1 MFNIKNISKKTIVLS
16 TISVISLV
24 LFILLICL
32 TSGMRYFYLAT
43 FSYLVLMLLLL
54 FGTKVLLKNIPE
66 KNLNILPLNYNK
78 GIKNKTK
85 NIFIKIRNYF
95 QVDGNIITFIKR
107 VFAVFL
113 VLFLIVRT
121 IGGYDYLEQEVVG
134 LTSSFMS
141 PFYVGVS
148 VIFNQIYTACI
159 FLVAISQFLNSKI
172 FHVINKYLVTPLFIL
187 CSICMP
193 LIVEGVVGNVFSNGI
208 LSYDPYYFRI
218 IFMALEYASVLG
230 FLTYIWIYDY
240 KIEFKKEYV
249 FPILITSIL
258 IILTLPNDYM
268 FKVLFQ
274 ESYLNI
280 PTPIDLNYTH
290 RIMIYLAFILPVIYF
305 VLLYKFDIP
314 HRRAFLTFI
323 SFMAL
328 FSYIAI
334 RRYETWSSVGALPLH
349 LCNTAMYIIPL
360 TLVFKSH
367 KVFYFTM
374 FINVIG
380 AFLALLMPNYDING
394 IFSSYTIEFFINHL
408 YAFFMPILIVLLG
421 VYERPKTKYF
431 MYSMIGFF
439 LYFVLCVT
447 LNTIYGS
454 NFFFLNDDFIVSK
467 LGSWAEDIF
476 RDFYFTVEVNGSL
489 VEIRYLYLIIFYLIY
504 VVLALF
510 MWFIYEILFKGVDS
524 LTSLYEKNVK
534 YNQNKLN
541 FIKLQKEKGVD
552 MNKINYKEIQNK
564 PATLDIIHLKKKY
577 GKNDFYTIKDFSL
590 HLEGGKIYGFLGKN
604 GAGKSTIIKSIVGM
618 HTFDGGEIKAC
629 GFDVVYQE
637 VEAKSCIGFV
647 PDHYALYESLTGRQ
661 YINYIADLYD
671 VSLEDR
677 NTRLDELLNKL
688 ELKDK
693 FDKQIRTYSHG
704 MKQKLTI
711 IGALIHN
718 PKIWILDEPMT
729 GVDPNSIYQIK
740 ECMKDHAKKGNIV
753 FFSSHLIDVVKNL
766 CDEVIIIKHGDFIM
780 RDSVE
785 NLNKNNVD
793 LEKLF
798 LEMTADDKKEE
809 NKLLKELEAA
819 K

>member
-1 MFNIKNISKKTIVLS
+1 MLNIKNISKKTIVLS
-16 TISVISLV
+16 TVSVISLV

-43 FSYLVLMLLLL
+43 FSYLLLMLLIL
-54 FGTKVLLKNIPE
+54 FGTKLILK
-66 KNLNILPLNYNK
+66 KFSKKDVNILPLLEDK

-85 NIFIKIRNYF
+85 NIFIKIKNYF
-95 QVDGNIITFIKR
+95 SVDENIVIFIRR
-107 VFAVFL
+107 VFAVLL

-121 IGGYDYLEQEVVG
+121 IGGYDYLEKEVVS
-134 LTSSFMS
+134 LASSFMS

-193 LIVEGVVGNVFSNGI
+193 LIVEGIVGNVFTNGT

-230 FLTYIWIYDY
+230 FLIYIWVYDY

-249 FPILITSIL
+249 FPILIASIL

-290 RIMIYLAFILPVIYF
+290 RIMIYLAFILPIIYF

-476 RDFYFTVEVNGSL
+476 RDFYFSVEVNGSL
-489 VEIRYLYLIIFYLIY
+489 VEIRYLYLIIFYLVY

-552 MNKINYKEIQNK
+552 MNKINYKEIQSK

-677 NTRLDELLNKL
+677 NTRLEELLNKL

-766 CDEVIIIKHGDFIM
+766 CDEVIIIKHGEFIM

-785 NLNKNNVD
+785 NLNKNNID

-809 NKLLKELEAA
+809 SKLINELEAA

>member
-54 FGTKVLLKNIPE
+54 FGTKALLKNIPE
-66 KNLNILPLNYNK
+66 KNINILPLNDNK

-95 QVDGNIITFIKR
+95 QVDENIITFIKR
-107 VFAVFL
+107 VFAEFL

-193 LIVEGVVGNVFSNGI
+193 LIVEGIVGNVFTNQP
-208 LSYDPYYFRI
+208 LSYDPYYIRI

-249 FPILITSIL
+249 FPIIITSIL
-258 IILTLPNDYM
+258 IILNLPNDYM

-476 RDFYFTVEVNGSL
+476 RDFYFSIEVNGSL

-552 MNKINYKEIQNK
+552 MNKINYKEIQSK

-798 LEMTADDKKEE
+798 LEMTADNKEEE
-809 NKLLKELEAA
+809 NKLLNEIEAA

>member
-43 FSYLVLMLLLL
+43 FSYLLLMLLIL
-54 FGTKVLLKNIPE
+54 FGTKLILK
-66 KNLNILPLNYNK
+66 KFSKKDVNILPLLEDK

-85 NIFIKIRNYF
+85 NIFIKIKNYF
-95 QVDGNIITFIKR
+95 SVDENIVIFIRR
-107 VFAVFL
+107 VFAVLL

-121 IGGYDYLEQEVVG
+121 IGGYDYLEKEVVS
-134 LTSSFMS
+134 LASSFMS

-193 LIVEGVVGNVFSNGI
+193 LIVEGIVGNVFTNGT

-230 FLTYIWIYDY
+230 FLIYIWVYDY

-249 FPILITSIL
+249 FPILIASIL

-290 RIMIYLAFILPVIYF
+290 RIMIYLAFILPIIYF

-476 RDFYFTVEVNGSL
+476 RDFYFSVEVNGSL
-489 VEIRYLYLIIFYLIY
+489 VEIRYLYLIIFYLVY

-590 HLEGGKIYGFLGKN
+590 HLDGGKIYGFLGKN

-693 FDKQIRTYSHG
+693 IDKQIRTYSHG

-766 CDEVIIIKHGDFIM
+766 CDEVIIIKHGEFIM

-798 LEMTADDKKEE
+798 LEMTADNKEEE
-809 NKLLKELEAA
+809 NKLLNELEAA

>member
-16 TISVISLV
+16 TVSVISLV

-43 FSYLVLMLLLL
+43 FSYLLLMLLIL
-54 FGTKVLLKNIPE
+54 FGTKLILK
-66 KNLNILPLNYNK
+66 KFSKKDVNILPLLEDK

-85 NIFIKIRNYF
+85 NIFIKIKNYF
-95 QVDGNIITFIKR
+95 SVDENIVIFIRR
-107 VFAVFL
+107 VFAVLL

-121 IGGYDYLEQEVVG
+121 IGGYDYLEKEVVS
-134 LTSSFMS
+134 LASSFMS

-193 LIVEGVVGNVFSNGI
+193 LIVEGIVGNVFTNGT

-249 FPILITSIL
+249 FPILIASIL

-290 RIMIYLAFILPVIYF
+290 RIMIYLAFILPIIYF

-334 RRYETWSSVGALPLH
+334 RRYETWISVGALPLH

-476 RDFYFTVEVNGSL
+476 RDFYFSVEVNGSL
-489 VEIRYLYLIIFYLIY
+489 VEIRYLYLIIFYLVY

-590 HLEGGKIYGFLGKN
+590 HLDGGKIYGFLGKN

-677 NTRLDELLNKL
+677 NTRLEELLNKL

-693 FDKQIRTYSHG
+693 FDEQIRTYSHG

-740 ECMKDHAKKGNIV
+740 ECMKNHAKKGNIV

-798 LEMTADDKKEE
+798 LEMTADNKEEE
-809 NKLLKELEAA
+809 NKLLNELEAA

>member
-1 MFNIKNISKKTIVLS
+1 MNKLDNKNKVVVNINNVTKDYKNNRGNFNISFNIKEN
-16 TISVISLV
+16 
-24 LFILLICL
+24 
-32 TSGMRYFYLAT
+32 
-43 FSYLVLMLLLL
+43 
-54 FGTKVLLKNIPE
+54 
-66 KNLNILPLNYNK
+66 
-78 GIKNKTK
+78 
-85 NIFIKIRNYF
+85 
-95 QVDGNIITFIKR
+95 
-107 VFAVFL
+107 
-113 VLFLIVRT
+113 
-121 IGGYDYLEQEVVG
+121 EVVG
-134 LTSSFMS
+134 IAGENGAGKTTLIRQIMGFIKSDI
-141 PFYVGVS
+141 GN
-148 VIFNQIYTACI
+148 IQIYGLDAYKESAKIKNYIGYVPGEINFPDVKTGYLFLKNYAKSRNIKDFALADKLISRLQLDIRAYPKRMSKGMKQKMAIVSAFMTDAPLIILDEPTTGLDPLMREVLLSILLEEKEKGKTI
-159 FLVAISQFLNSKI
+159 FISSNSIEELERVCDRVFFISQGKI
-172 FHVINKYLVTPLFIL
+172 INEADVNKIK
-187 CSICMP
+187 
-193 LIVEGVVGNVFSNGI
+193 NVS
-208 LSYDPYYFRI
+208 FR
-218 IFMALEYASVLG
+218 
-230 FLTYIWIYDY
+230 DY

-510 MWFIYEILFKGVDS
+510 MWFIYEILFKGIDS

-534 YNQNKLN
+534 YNENKLN

-552 MNKINYKEIQNK
+552 MNKINYKDIQNK

-798 LEMTADDKKEE
+798 LEMTADNKEEE
-809 NKLLKELEAA
+809 NKLLNELEAA

>member
-1 MFNIKNISKKTIVLS
+1 
-16 TISVISLV
+16 
-24 LFILLICL
+24 
-32 TSGMRYFYLAT
+32 
-43 FSYLVLMLLLL
+43 
-54 FGTKVLLKNIPE
+54 
-66 KNLNILPLNYNK
+66 
-78 GIKNKTK
+78 
-85 NIFIKIRNYF
+85 
-95 QVDGNIITFIKR
+95 
-107 VFAVFL
+107 
-113 VLFLIVRT
+113 
-121 IGGYDYLEQEVVG
+121 
-134 LTSSFMS
+134 
-141 PFYVGVS
+141 
-148 VIFNQIYTACI
+148 
-159 FLVAISQFLNSKI
+159 
-172 FHVINKYLVTPLFIL
+172 
-187 CSICMP
+187 
-193 LIVEGVVGNVFSNGI
+193 
-208 LSYDPYYFRI
+208 
-218 IFMALEYASVLG
+218 
-230 FLTYIWIYDY
+230 
-240 KIEFKKEYV
+240 
-249 FPILITSIL
+249 
-258 IILTLPNDYM
+258 M

-476 RDFYFTVEVNGSL
+476 RDFYFSVEVNGSL

-677 NTRLDELLNKL
+677 NTRLEELLNKL

-809 NKLLKELEAA
+809 NKLLNELEAA

>member
-1 MFNIKNISKKTIVLS
+1 MLNIKNISKKTIVLC
-16 TISVISLV
+16 TISLISLL

-43 FSYLVLMLLLL
+43 FSYLLLMLLIL
-54 FGTKVLLKNIPE
+54 FGTKLILNKFSKKDV
-66 KNLNILPLNYNK
+66 NILPLLEDK

-85 NIFIKIRNYF
+85 NIFIKIKNYLS
-95 QVDGNIITFIKR
+95 VDENIVIFIRR
-107 VFAVFL
+107 VFAVLL

-121 IGGYDYLEQEVVG
+121 IGGYDYLEKEVVS

-193 LIVEGVVGNVFSNGI
+193 LIVEGIVGNVFTSGP

-230 FLTYIWIYDY
+230 LLAYSWLNDY
-240 KIEFKKEYV
+240 KLEFKKEFV
-249 FPILITSIL
+249 FPLVVTFIL

-268 FKVLFQ
+268 FKVLFK

-334 RRYETWSSVGALPLH
+334 RRYETWSSVVALPLH

-439 LYFVLCVT
+439 LYFILCVT

-467 LGSWAEDIF
+467 LGTWAEDIF

-504 VVLALF
+504 VVFALF

-524 LTSLYEKNVK
+524 LTSLYDINVK
-534 YNQNKLN
+534 YNLNRLN
-541 FIKLQKEKGVD
+541 FIKLQKEGGID
-552 MNKINYKEIQNK
+552 MKKINYKEISNR
-564 PATLDIIHLKKKY
+564 PATLDIVHLKKKY

-590 HLEGGKIYGFLGKN
+590 HLDGGKIYGFLGKN

-629 GFDVVYQE
+629 GYDVVFQE

-677 NTRLDELLNKL
+677 NTRLEELLTKL

-711 IGALIHN
+711 IGALIHD

-766 CDEVIIIKHGDFIM
+766 CDEVIIIKHGEFIM

-785 NLNKNNVD
+785 NLNKNNID

-809 NKLLKELEAA
+809 SKLINELEAA

>member
-1 MFNIKNISKKTIVLS
+1 
-16 TISVISLV
+16 
-24 LFILLICL
+24 
-32 TSGMRYFYLAT
+32 
-43 FSYLVLMLLLL
+43 
-54 FGTKVLLKNIPE
+54 
-66 KNLNILPLNYNK
+66 
-78 GIKNKTK
+78 
-85 NIFIKIRNYF
+85 
-95 QVDGNIITFIKR
+95 
-107 VFAVFL
+107 
-113 VLFLIVRT
+113 
-121 IGGYDYLEQEVVG
+121 
-134 LTSSFMS
+134 
-141 PFYVGVS
+141 
-148 VIFNQIYTACI
+148 
-159 FLVAISQFLNSKI
+159 
-172 FHVINKYLVTPLFIL
+172 
-187 CSICMP
+187 
-193 LIVEGVVGNVFSNGI
+193 
-208 LSYDPYYFRI
+208 
-218 IFMALEYASVLG
+218 
-230 FLTYIWIYDY
+230 
-240 KIEFKKEYV
+240 
-249 FPILITSIL
+249 
-258 IILTLPNDYM
+258 
-268 FKVLFQ
+268 
-274 ESYLNI
+274 
-280 PTPIDLNYTH
+280 
-290 RIMIYLAFILPVIYF
+290 
-305 VLLYKFDIP
+305 
-314 HRRAFLTFI
+314 
-323 SFMAL
+323 
-328 FSYIAI
+328 
-334 RRYETWSSVGALPLH
+334 
-349 LCNTAMYIIPL
+349 
-360 TLVFKSH
+360 
-367 KVFYFTM
+367 M

-476 RDFYFTVEVNGSL
+476 RDFYFSVEVNGSL

-534 YNQNKLN
+534 YNENKLN

-798 LEMTADDKKEE
+798 LEMTADNKEEE
-809 NKLLKELEAA
+809 NKLLNELEAA